1 MFSSSRTK
9 LWYNWI
15 LDVILFGSFFGISLF
30 TPISVTKICEL
41 GGDVSSFG
49 PLGTFLF
56 IPISAMENN
65 EKGGDL
71 TLLGPFLGISLL
83 KPTSA
88 TGNTGVGGDVIL
100 LGPLGTFLIIS
111 SFETVFDTS

>member
-41 GGDVSSFG
+41 GGDVSWFG

-71 TLLGPFLGISLL
+71 TLLGPFLGISL
-83 KPTSA
+83 KTNIRHGKHWGRRRCDIAWTSW
-88 TGNTGVGGDVIL
+88 N
-100 LGPLGTFLIIS
+100 FSHYFII
-111 SFETVFDTS
+111 

>member
-1 MFSSSRTK
+1 MK
-9 LWYNWI
+9 NNEI
-15 LDVILFGSFFGISLF
+15 
-30 TPISVTKICEL
+30 
-41 GGDVSSFG
+41 GGDVSWFG
-49 PLGTFLF
+49 PLETFLF

-71 TLLGPFLGISLL
+71 TLLGLFLGISLL